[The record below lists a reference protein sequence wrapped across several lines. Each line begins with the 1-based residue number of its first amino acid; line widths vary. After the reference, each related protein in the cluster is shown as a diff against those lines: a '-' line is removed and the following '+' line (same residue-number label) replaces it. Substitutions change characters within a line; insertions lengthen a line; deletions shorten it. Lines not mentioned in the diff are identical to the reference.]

1 MAEVGEWRVKSKKI
15 WLLECVAVLLLLV
28 IAFVWENQ
36 ENKWG
41 YGLGEDINLKEWQPF
56 FETLLLLH
64 DNFYSDVP
72 LEEKALMEES
82 IRGVLK
88 ATGDPYARYLNEEDY
103 KMENSDRVEGEFS
116 GLGIVI
122 AIKDNKL
129 TVISPVQGSPADK
142 AGVKA
147 GDVIVEIDGVSAL
160 GMSSDEAVR
169 RMRGE
174 RGTSVTLTIQREG
187 EEENIVVEV
196 VRDIIKIQSVEYEIL
211 SGDIGLIRISEFH
224 GRTQEELKKTLSN
237 LQAAGV
243 KGLVLDLRN
252 NPGGLLQSAILTS
265 GMFVPR
271 GSPLL
276 IVEDREGKRESIY
289 NFVDPVWRDPVVL
302 VINKGTASGAEIL
315 AGVLHVHLGA
325 ELVGETTFGKGVIQ
339 EIFPLSHGGGVIFTV
354 SKYRLPDGTD
364 LNGKGLEP
372 DIVVSEEEEQ
382 IKKAEEELRKLI
394 DEETLVS

>member
-36 ENKWG
+36 ESKWG

-72 LEEKALMEES
+72 LEEKVLMEES

-129 TVISPVQGSPADK
+129 TVISPFQGSPADK
-142 AGVKA
+142 AGIKA
-147 GDVIVEIDGVSAL
+147 GDIIVEIDGMSAL

-224 GRTQEELKKTLSN
+224 GRTQEELKKALSD
-237 LQAAGV
+237 LQAQGA
-243 KGLVLDLRN
+243 KGLILDLRN

-289 NFVDPVWRDPVVL
+289 NFVDPVWRGPVVL

-315 AGVLHVHLGA
+315 AGVLRVHLGA